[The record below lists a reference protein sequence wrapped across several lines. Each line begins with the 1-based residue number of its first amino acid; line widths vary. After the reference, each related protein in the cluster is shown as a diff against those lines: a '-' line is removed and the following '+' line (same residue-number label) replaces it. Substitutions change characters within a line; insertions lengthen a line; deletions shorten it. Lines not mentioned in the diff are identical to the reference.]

1 MGSHRVGHDLAAA
14 ATAAGKIE
22 GPAFVE
28 FLEEVWARLR

>member
-1 MGSHRVGHDLAAA
+1 MGSHRVGHDLAA

>member
-1 MGSHRVGHDLAAA
+1 MGSHRVGHDLA